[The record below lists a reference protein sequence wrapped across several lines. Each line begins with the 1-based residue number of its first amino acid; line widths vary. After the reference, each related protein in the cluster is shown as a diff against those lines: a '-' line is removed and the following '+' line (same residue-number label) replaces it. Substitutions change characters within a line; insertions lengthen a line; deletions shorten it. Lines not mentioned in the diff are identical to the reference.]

1 MESMKICKECGQL
14 MNYNSYFG
22 GYYCASCGLLETDT
36 RQRRGNVW
44 SKNRERA
51 VPRKMKVIAK

>member
-22 GYYCASCGLLETDT
+22 GYYCASCGQLEVKEPKFRYRRSKRTERHTEPLL
-36 RQRRGNVW
+36 QKA
-44 SKNRERA
+44 S
-51 VPRKMKVIAK
+51 M